1 MCFQLFFVFFS
12 LFLGLKA
19 KWKWDSE
26 LNYESDKAKSHVK
39 KCEQFVM
46 SARCQACK
54 NEFTFNPLFFFES
67 TSTEGPTAFSS
78 FPAPSQILPLDAQKL
93 TAAPAKS

>member
-1 MCFQLFFVFFS
+1 M
-12 LFLGLKA
+12 
-19 KWKWDSE
+19 WKWDSE

-78 FPAPSQILPLDAQKL
+78 SPAPSQILSLDAQKL